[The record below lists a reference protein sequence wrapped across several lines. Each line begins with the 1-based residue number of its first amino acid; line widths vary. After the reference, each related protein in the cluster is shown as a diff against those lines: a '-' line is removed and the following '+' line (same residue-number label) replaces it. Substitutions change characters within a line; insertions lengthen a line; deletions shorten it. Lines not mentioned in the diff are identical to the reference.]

1 MIILFLDYLKRY
13 KKLFSLRVD
22 GMEMLGWYQIYFLG
36 LKRYRGV
43 VLVVSIY
50 NEDDQI
56 KIFGFR
62 VFGYVL

>member
-36 LKRYRGV
+36 LKRYWGV